1 MLKYVQ
7 PAISLNKSVKVEL
20 KKLLAELY
28 SIGGDWTQVKQG
40 LYCSSQLGVLFGT
53 ARPSLACSQF
63 GMLGAA
69 RTGSQLGGIFGT
81 ARPCSQ
87 FGMLGTAN
95 PGSQLGGNFGAA
107 RPGLVLAGSSLQQT
121 LPSKYHG
128 MYVCI
133 KLIQSVLF
141 DSGEIPGLYL
151 FKKALEMV
159 ADCLDKIRSQGES
172 SCTNFMP
179 TCQYLKGILVMLLE
193 NHAYWEAKIAGEKP
207 DNHVKNMVLPDV
219 GRSGFN
225 LQPQVMPLNQQQVNF
240 TAPQPVAAQ
249 PLAPTSSEVIKPEE
263 SLAGMPQTTYSQIRF
278 WSDW

>member
-1 MLKYVQ
+1 MPLLKTDMSSLEDITVLKYLQ

-28 SIGGDWTQVKQG
+28 SIGGDWTQARPG
-40 LYCSSQLGVLFGT
+40 PQLGGNFGGGNFGGGNFGGGNFGA
-53 ARPSLACSQF
+53 ARTGSQF

-69 RTGSQLGGIFGT
+69 RTGF
-81 ARPCSQ
+81 
-87 FGMLGTAN
+87 
-95 PGSQLGGNFGAA
+95 QLGGNFG
-107 RPGLVLAGSSLQQT
+107 GLLLGSSLEQT
-121 LPSKYHG
+121 LPSKYDG

-133 KLIQSVLF
+133 KLIQTILF

-172 SCTNFMP
+172 LCTNFMP